1 MRTGIVAALFVCS
14 VLITIAP
21 ACLSFAEEKDPCKEQ
36 GILVR
41 NATMLDLWYT
51 KNGGQCTI
59 WIHEHLVHAKPGD
72 SLKIFS
78 GMDCKS
84 LYCTKNPAYRDYKSV
99 DVNGDCRVR
108 ILPGCKLS
116 DM

>member
-1 MRTGIVAALFVCS
+1 MNTRFIAALVTWSILFV
-14 VLITIAP
+14 AFP
-21 ACLSFAEEKDPCKEQ
+21 GGFSFAEEKDPCKEQ

-51 KNGGQCTI
+51 KDGGQCTI
-59 WIHEHLVHAKPGD
+59 LIHEHLVRVKPGD